1 MMEASVI
8 VTYRC
13 ASRCEMCNIWKY
25 PTAPEKEFKSEL
37 LDKMPRLSF
46 CNITGGE
53 PFLREDIEDIAARLR
68 KKARRIVISTN
79 GYFTKK
85 IVDLAKRHPDLGF
98 RISLE
103 GLPSTNDELRGTKD
117 GFDHG
122 LRTLLELQKLALR
135 DIGIAI
141 TVSDRNAEDM
151 LELHQ
156 LARGLS
162 LEFATAA
169 VHNSD
174 YFHKYDNVISG
185 REKVLACFR
194 ELVAVQLR
202 GWRIKDWFRAYFNQ
216 GLIGYV
222 QGRPRP
228 LPCGAGSQV
237 FFLDPCGEILP
248 CNGWE
253 DRLGKQSLG
262 NLREQTFR
270 EIWDS
275 PRAEEIRKMVQTCPK
290 NCWMI
295 GTAGPAMKKHLVKP
309 FVWILK
315 NKGRYRGNV

>member
-1 MMEASVI
+1 MREASVI

-13 ASRCEMCNIWKY
+13 ASRCEMCHIWKY
-25 PTAPEKEFKSEL
+25 PTAPEKEFKPEL
-37 LDKMPRLSF
+37 LDKLPRLSF

-53 PFLREDIEDIAARLR
+53 PFLREDIQDIASRLR

-79 GYFTKK
+79 GYFTEK
-85 IVDLAKRHPDLGF
+85 IIDLARRHPDLGF

-122 LRTLLELQKLALR
+122 LRTLLELQKLGLR
-135 DIGIAI
+135 DIGVAI
-141 TVSDRNAEDM
+141 TVSGRNAEDM
-151 LELHQ
+151 LGLYQ

-174 YFHKYDNVISG
+174 YFHRYDNVISDK
-185 REKVLACFR
+185 EKVLAGFR
-194 ELVAVQLR
+194 ELVADQLKS
-202 GWRIKDWFRAYFNQ
+202 WRIKNWFRAYFNQ

-237 FFLDPCGEILP
+237 FFLDPCGEIRP
-248 CNGWE
+248 CNGLA

-262 NLREQTFR
+262 NLREQTFQ

-275 PRAEEIRKMVQTCPK
+275 PRAEEVRKMVQTCPR

-295 GTAGPAMKKHLVKP
+295 GTAGPAMKKHLARPV
-309 FVWILK
+309 VWILK
-315 NKGRYRGNV
+315 NKGRYRGNA